1 MSYQIRMD
9 ADFSLNELIRTEID
23 GKNVAGAQY
32 DAIIWK
38 IRAGYAV
45 LLYGAFTVMGAA
57 GIAVSHAVAYYLT
70 IIGFSLFAL
79 YLDLS
84 FVFSRLRLAEDR
96 NALLDLALRLAS
108 GASLG
113 PEERATVGA
122 LLMNSGE
129 RCARPELRA
138 HRCIVLRPVALYGG
152 TALIG
157 TLVVWASA

>member
-23 GKNVAGAQY
+23 GKNVAGAEY

-38 IRAGYAV
+38 IRSGYAV
-45 LLYGAFTVMGAA
+45 LLYGAFTVMGAG
-57 GIAVSHAVAYYLT
+57 GIPVPHAVAYYLT
-70 IIGFSLFAL
+70 IIGFSMFAL

-96 NALLDLALRLAS
+96 NALLALALRLSS
-108 GASLG
+108 GAV
-113 PEERATVGA
+113 PEPEQLVTVKE

-129 RCARPELRA
+129 RCARPDLKA
-138 HRCIVLRPVALYGG
+138 HRCIVLRPVVLYGG

-157 TLVVWASA
+157 TLVVCAST